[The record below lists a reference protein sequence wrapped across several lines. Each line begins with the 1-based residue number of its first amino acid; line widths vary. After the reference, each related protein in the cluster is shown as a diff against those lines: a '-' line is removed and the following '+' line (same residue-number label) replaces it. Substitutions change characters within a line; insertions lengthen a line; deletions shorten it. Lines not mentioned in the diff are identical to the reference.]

1 MSAFCPKNQ
10 KCEKLNQ
17 KATAGKSI
25 CVIFFATPPFSFNI
39 KENGTWSVHFF
50 CTFPDGTKHKNPILK
65 EN

>member
-1 MSAFCPKNQ
+1 MLNIYEVINVKIGIIDILMKILSSMS
-10 KCEKLNQ
+10 
-17 KATAGKSI
+17 
-25 CVIFFATPPFSFNI
+25 TPPFSFNI

>member
-1 MSAFCPKNQ
+1 MVITL
-10 KCEKLNQ
+10 LNPVEFMFRY
-17 KATAGKSI
+17 KMF
-25 CVIFFATPPFSFNI
+25 VIAAPPFSFNI